1 MKRERRITGPDSGFA
16 MMSVAVALLI
26 VMIMATMASGYMS
39 DYLKSRQWQLMAAQT
54 NRFTQAVESYAGR
67 YYTNALASATTT
79 RPVTITAQMLKNT
92 GFLPAGFRETNSNG
106 QQLKALLIR
115 NARHEEVLQGLVITS
130 GGQPLPYKAL
140 RQISLDISSG
150 LGGYIRDGRTA
161 TGAMNSWTVP
171 LAGFG
176 TSGGNGH
183 IAVLLSPETLTGAR
197 EDSDRLYRFQVNGRP
212 ELNKMHTSIDMGGNN
227 LNSAGVV
234 NGRYG
239 NFDVSVV
246 SNGPV
251 TAGGDIR
258 STGGWIISRHGR
270 GWMDESHGGG
280 FYMTDNEWIRSLNNK
295 SIYTGGQLKGGSVRS
310 ESDLSA
316 GGVLKLDQTSY
327 AGTWC
332 SQTGAIS
339 HDASGGILLCQS
351 GRWGGIDN
359 YPIGSPIPWPSTT
372 PPPGYFLMA
381 GQRFSCGSYPQLAR
395 AYPGCV
401 LPDLRGVFIRGL
413 DNDRG
418 QDPGRTILS
427 FQADQSNM
435 TASYGGALHGHHRG
449 MTYYYPGG
457 QEVRPKNVAFNYIV
471 KAG

>member
-26 VMIMATMASGYMS
+26 VMMMATMASGYMS

-67 YYTNALASATTT
+67 YYASALASATTT
-79 RPVTITAQMLKNT
+79 RPVTITVQMLKNT

-106 QQLKALLIR
+106 QQLEALLIR

-176 TSGGNGH
+176 YSGGNGH

-310 ESDLSA
+310 DSDLSA

-332 SQTGAIS
+332 PQTGAIS

-351 GRWGGIDN
+351 GVWVSSGKLSSFEVVSGNNACGRFVNSVAYCPAGKQLISGG
-359 YPIGSPIPWPSTT
+359 Y
-372 PPPGYFLMA
+372 
-381 GQRFSCGSYPQLAR
+381 
-395 AYPGCV
+395 V
-401 LPDLRGVFIRGL
+401 LSKWSGGNGWNSPDLSMPSPSENAWKIYTGGGVSG
-413 DNDRG
+413 G
-418 QDPGRTILS
+418 TCM
-427 FQADQSNM
+427 QAISWCARN
-435 TASYGGALHGHHRG
+435 
-449 MTYYYPGG
+449 
-457 QEVRPKNVAFNYIV
+457 
-471 KAG
+471 

>member
-1 MKRERRITGPDSGFA
+1 YT
-16 MMSVAVALLI
+16 
-26 VMIMATMASGYMS
+26 
-39 DYLKSRQWQLMAAQT
+39 
-54 NRFTQAVESYAGR
+54 GR
-67 YYTNALASATTT
+67 YYTSALASATTT
-79 RPVTITAQMLKNT
+79 RPVTVTAQMLKNT

-115 NARHEEVLQGLVITS
+115 NALHAEVLQGLVITS
-130 GGQPLPYKAL
+130 GGQPLSYKAL

-161 TGAMNSWTVP
+161 TGAMNSWAVP

-234 NGRYG
+234 NGRNG

-310 ESDLSA
+310 DSDLSA
-316 GGVLKLDQTSY
+316 GGVLKLDQTNY

-332 SQTGAIS
+332 PQTGAIS
-339 HDASGGILLCQS
+339 HDSSGGILSCQS
-351 GRWGGIDN
+351 GVWISSGKLSLFEMVSGNNACGRFVNSIAYCPTGKQLISGG
-359 YPIGSPIPWPSTT
+359 Y
-372 PPPGYFLMA
+372 
-381 GQRFSCGSYPQLAR
+381 
-395 AYPGCV
+395 V
-401 LPDLRGVFIRGL
+401 LSKWSGGHGWNSPDLSMPSPSENAWKIYTGGGVSG
-413 DNDRG
+413 G
-418 QDPGRTILS
+418 TCM
-427 FQADQSNM
+427 QAISWCASN
-435 TASYGGALHGHHRG
+435 
-449 MTYYYPGG
+449 
-457 QEVRPKNVAFNYIV
+457 
-471 KAG
+471 

>member
-1 MKRERRITGPDSGFA
+1 MKTEKRVTGPDRGFA
-16 MMSVAVALLI
+16 MVGVAAALLI
-26 VMIMATMASGYMS
+26 VLIMATMASGYMK

-54 NRFTQAVESYAGR
+54 SRFTQAVESYSGR
-67 YYTNALASATTT
+67 YYAQVQAASTTT
-79 RPVTITAQMLKNT
+79 KPVTVTVQMLKNT

-115 NARHEEVLQGLVITS
+115 NAQHAELLQGLVMTT

-140 RQISLDISSG
+140 RQISLDISVG

-212 ELNKMHTSIDMGGNN
+212 ELNKMHTAIDMGGNN

-239 NFDVSVV
+239 NFDVSIV

-251 TAGGDIR
+251 TAGSDIR

-270 GWMDESHGGG
+270 GWMDETHGGG

-310 ESDLSA
+310 DGDLSA
-316 GGVLKLDQTSY
+316 GGVLKLDQTNY

-332 SQTGAIS
+332 PQNGAIS
-339 HDASGGILLCQS
+339 HDSAGGILSCKY
-351 GRWGGIDN
+351 GRWQNTGGSTVLTGLIAN
-359 YPIGSPIPWPSTT
+359 GQQIPL
-372 PPPGYFLMA
+372 PPGFSQNQCTWSVSNSENPHGWKPNYFA
-381 GQRFSCGSYPQLAR
+381 GQVAKADENRVVLCGFYDEYNFIAGTHRNDISGKCSFIISCS
-395 AYPGCV
+395 
-401 LPDLRGVFIRGL
+401 
-413 DNDRG
+413 
-418 QDPGRTILS
+418 
-427 FQADQSNM
+427 
-435 TASYGGALHGHHRG
+435 
-449 MTYYYPGG
+449 
-457 QEVRPKNVAFNYIV
+457 
-471 KAG
+471 

>member
-1 MKRERRITGPDSGFA
+1 MKTEARIAGPDRGFA
-16 MMSVAVALLI
+16 MVGVAAALLI
-26 VMIMATMASGYMS
+26 VLIMATMASGYMQ

-54 NRFTQAVESYAGR
+54 SRFTQAVESYSGR
-67 YYTNALASATTT
+67 YYAEVQAASTTT
-79 RPVTITAQMLKNT
+79 KPVTVTAQMLKNT
-92 GFLPAGFRETNSNG
+92 GFLPAGFRDTNSNG

-115 NARHEEVLQGLVITS
+115 NAQHAELLQGLVITAD
-130 GGQPLPYKAL
+130 GQPLPYKAL
-140 RQISLDISSG
+140 RQISLDISAG

-161 TGAMNSWTVP
+161 VGAMNSWTVP

-239 NFDVSVV
+239 NFDVSIV

-270 GWMDESHGGG
+270 GWMDETHGGG

-295 SIYTGGQLKGGSVRS
+295 NIYTGGQLKGGSVRS
-310 ESDLSA
+310 DGDLSA
-316 GGVLKLDQTSY
+316 GGILKLDQVNV

-332 SQTGAIS
+332 PQKGAIS
-339 HDASGGILLCQS
+339 YDSSGGILTCQYGLWRADSKFDGRYEYIGAFQYSYSAFNRSDKAIMVYAS
-351 GRWGGIDN
+351 GGASVQNKKVKSGDN
-359 YPIGSPIPWPSTT
+359 CLNTWA
-372 PPPGYFLMA
+372 LA
-381 GQRFSCGSYPQLAR
+381 GQVNGSFVTGAGSANSNWSKSGSISFLVPSGSTWTVISD
-395 AYPGCV
+395 P
-401 LPDLRGVFIRGL
+401 LP
-413 DNDRG
+413 
-418 QDPGRTILS
+418 
-427 FQADQSNM
+427 
-435 TASYGGALHGHHRG
+435 SYGCS
-449 MTYYYPGG
+449 PGSFSI
-457 QEVRPKNVAFNYIV
+457 NVFTLN
-471 KAG
+471 

>member
-1 MKRERRITGPDSGFA
+1 MKTETRVTGPDRGFA
-16 MMSVAVALLI
+16 MVGVAAALLI
-26 VMIMATMASGYMS
+26 VLIMATMASGYMK
-39 DYLKSRQWQLMAAQT
+39 DYLKSRQWQLMTAQT
-54 NRFTQAVESYAGR
+54 SRFTQAVESYSGR
-67 YYTNALASATTT
+67 YYTQLQAASSTTK
-79 RPVTITAQMLKNT
+79 PVTVTVQILKNT
-92 GFLPAGFRETNSNG
+92 GFLPAGFRDTNSNG
-106 QQLKALLIR
+106 QQMKALLIR
-115 NARHEEVLQGLVITS
+115 NAQHAELLQGLVMTT

-140 RQISLDISSG
+140 RQISLDISTG

-239 NFDVSVV
+239 NFDVSIV

-251 TAGGDIR
+251 TAGSDIR

-270 GWMDESHGGG
+270 GWMDETHGGG
-280 FYMTDNEWIRSLNNK
+280 FYMTDNEWILSLNNK

-310 ESDLSA
+310 DGDLSA
-316 GGVLKLDQTSY
+316 GGVLKLDQTNY

-332 SQTGAIS
+332 PQNGAIS
-339 HDASGGILLCQS
+339 HDSSGGILSCKY
-351 GRWGGIDN
+351 GRWQNVGKTTWKVGGTFTVWPGQTQDLGRFKLCINTYRID
-359 YPIGSPIPWPSTT
+359 GREMALTQLIPTDAPDADGNMNW
-372 PPPGYFLMA
+372 
-381 GQRFSCGSYPQLAR
+381 R
-395 AYPGCV
+395 AYNGTQYYAYYMGIHC
-401 LPDLRGVFIRGL
+401 FI
-413 DNDRG
+413 
-418 QDPGRTILS
+418 
-427 FQADQSNM
+427 
-435 TASYGGALHGHHRG
+435 
-449 MTYYYPGG
+449 
-457 QEVRPKNVAFNYIV
+457 
-471 KAG
+471 

>member
-1 MKRERRITGPDSGFA
+1 MKTEKRVTGQDRGFA
-16 MMSVAVALLI
+16 MVGVAAALLI
-26 VMIMATMASGYMS
+26 VLIMATMASGYMK
-39 DYLKSRQWQLMAAQT
+39 DFLKSRQWQLMAAQT
-54 NRFTQAVESYAGR
+54 SRFTQAVESYSGR
-67 YYTNALASATTT
+67 YYSEVQAASTTT
-79 RPVTITAQMLKNT
+79 KPVTVTVQMLKNT
-92 GFLPAGFRETNSNG
+92 GFLPAGFRDTNSNG

-115 NARHEEVLQGLVITS
+115 NVQHAELLQGLVMTT

-140 RQISLDISSG
+140 RQISLDISAG

-161 TGAMNSWTVP
+161 VGAMNSWTVP

-234 NGRYG
+234 NGKYG
-239 NFDVSVV
+239 NFDVSIV

-270 GWMDESHGGG
+270 GWMDETHGGG

-310 ESDLSA
+310 DGDVSA
-316 GGVLKLDQTSY
+316 GGILKLDKVSI

-332 SQTGAIS
+332 PQNGAIS
-339 HDASGGILLCQS
+339 HDSSGGILSCKY
-351 GRWGGIDN
+351 GRWQNTGGSTVLTGQIAN
-359 YPIGSPIPWPSTT
+359 GQQIPL
-372 PPPGYFLMA
+372 PPGFSQNQCTWSVSNSENPHGWKPNYFA
-381 GQRFSCGSYPQLAR
+381 GQVAKADANRIVLCGFYDEYNFIAGTHRDDISGKCSFIISCS
-395 AYPGCV
+395 
-401 LPDLRGVFIRGL
+401 
-413 DNDRG
+413 
-418 QDPGRTILS
+418 
-427 FQADQSNM
+427 
-435 TASYGGALHGHHRG
+435 
-449 MTYYYPGG
+449 
-457 QEVRPKNVAFNYIV
+457 
-471 KAG
+471 

>member
-1 MKRERRITGPDSGFA
+1 MKTEARIAGQDRGFA
-16 MMSVAVALLI
+16 MVGVAAALLI
-26 VMIMATMASGYMS
+26 VLIMATMASGYMQ

-54 NRFTQAVESYAGR
+54 SRFTQAVESYSGR
-67 YYTNALASATTT
+67 YYAEVQAVSTTT
-79 RPVTITAQMLKNT
+79 KPVTVTAQMLKNT
-92 GFLPAGFRETNSNG
+92 GFLPAGFRDTNSNG

-115 NARHEEVLQGLVITS
+115 NAQHAELLQGLVITTD
-130 GGQPLPYKAL
+130 GQPLPYKAL
-140 RQISLDISSG
+140 RQISLDISAG

-161 TGAMNSWTVP
+161 VGAMNSWTVP

-270 GWMDESHGGG
+270 GWMDETHGGG
-280 FYMTDNEWIRSLNNK
+280 FYMTDNEWILSLNNK

-310 ESDLSA
+310 DGDLSA
-316 GGVLKLDQTSY
+316 GGILKLDQVNV
-327 AGTWC
+327 AGTRC
-332 SQTGAIS
+332 PQKGAIS
-339 HDASGGILLCQS
+339 YDSSGGILTCQY
-351 GRWGGIDN
+351 GRWQSPGKTTWKVGGTFTVWPGQTQDLGRFKLCINTYRID
-359 YPIGSPIPWPSTT
+359 GREMALTQLIPTDAPDADGNMNW
-372 PPPGYFLMA
+372 
-381 GQRFSCGSYPQLAR
+381 R
-395 AYPGCV
+395 AYNGTQYSAYYMGIHC
-401 LPDLRGVFIRGL
+401 FI
-413 DNDRG
+413 
-418 QDPGRTILS
+418 
-427 FQADQSNM
+427 
-435 TASYGGALHGHHRG
+435 
-449 MTYYYPGG
+449 
-457 QEVRPKNVAFNYIV
+457 
-471 KAG
+471 

>member
-26 VMIMATMASGYMS
+26 VMMMATMASGYMS

-67 YYTNALASATTT
+67 YYTNAMASATTT

-115 NARHEEVLQGLVITS
+115 NAQHAEVLQGLVITS

-140 RQISLDISSG
+140 RQISLDISVG

-171 LAGFG
+171 LASFG

-212 ELNKMHTSIDMGGNN
+212 ELNKMHTSIDMGGND
-227 LNSAGVV
+227 LNSIGVV
-234 NGRYG
+234 NGKYG

-310 ESDLSA
+310 DSDLSA
-316 GGVLKLDQTSY
+316 GGVLKLDQTNY

-332 SQTGAIS
+332 PQNGAIS
-339 HDASGGILLCQS
+339 HDSSGGILSCQS
-351 GRWGGIDN
+351 GRWQKTGGSTVLTGLIAN
-359 YPIGSPIPWPSTT
+359 GQQIPL
-372 PPPGYFLMA
+372 PPGFSQNQCTWSVSSAQNPHGWKPNYFA
-381 GQRFSCGSYPQLAR
+381 GSV
-395 AYPGCV
+395 AYV
-401 LPDLRGVFIRGL
+401 DLNR
-413 DNDRG
+413 
-418 QDPGRTILS
+418 
-427 FQADQSNM
+427 
-435 TASYGGALHGHHRG
+435 
-449 MTYYYPGG
+449 
-457 QEVRPKNVAFNYIV
+457 IV
-471 KAG
+471 KCGYYDEYNFHAGTNRTDLTGQCSYVISCQ

>member
-1 MKRERRITGPDSGFA
+1 MKTETRVTGPDRGFA
-16 MMSVAVALLI
+16 MVGVAAALLI
-26 VMIMATMASGYMS
+26 VLIMATMASGYMK
-39 DYLKSRQWQLMAAQT
+39 DYLESRQWQLMAAQT
-54 NRFTQAVESYAGR
+54 SRFTQAVESYSGR
-67 YYTNALASATTT
+67 YYTQLQAASSTTK
-79 RPVTITAQMLKNT
+79 PVTVTVQILKNT
-92 GFLPAGFRETNSNG
+92 GFLPAGFRDTNSNG

-115 NARHEEVLQGLVITS
+115 NAQHAELLQGLVMTT

-140 RQISLDISSG
+140 RQISLDISTG

-239 NFDVSVV
+239 NFDVSIV

-251 TAGGDIR
+251 TAGSDIR

-270 GWMDESHGGG
+270 GWMDETHGGG

-310 ESDLSA
+310 DGDLSA
-316 GGVLKLDQTSY
+316 GGVLKLDQTNY

-332 SQTGAIS
+332 PQNGAIS
-339 HDASGGILLCQS
+339 HDSSGGILSCKY
-351 GRWGGIDN
+351 GRWENSGKTTWKVGGTFTVWPGQTQDLGRFKLCINTYRIDGREMALTQLI
-359 YPIGSPIPWPSTT
+359 PTDSPDADGNMNW
-372 PPPGYFLMA
+372 
-381 GQRFSCGSYPQLAR
+381 R
-395 AYPGCV
+395 AYNGTQYYAYYMGIHC
-401 LPDLRGVFIRGL
+401 FI
-413 DNDRG
+413 
-418 QDPGRTILS
+418 
-427 FQADQSNM
+427 
-435 TASYGGALHGHHRG
+435 
-449 MTYYYPGG
+449 
-457 QEVRPKNVAFNYIV
+457 
-471 KAG
+471 